1 MLLHAFKTAI
11 KVLLRRKFF
20 TAASLFGISVTL
32 AVLMIAAAL
41 FDHVFAPRAPE
52 VHADRTLGIY
62 NTELRGRDWIR
73 TGPPGYRLLAETA
86 RNLPGAERVTFHS
99 VESDVVG
106 FVGGERVMLQLK
118 RTDGEF
124 WRVFRFE
131 FLEGGP
137 FSADD
142 DAAARFVA
150 VINESTRRRYF
161 GDAPALGRPIDV
173 GGQRFRVVG
182 VVPDIP
188 QSRVIVY
195 ADLWVP
201 IRTAPD
207 DAYKTQLGGSFL
219 GTILANSRD
228 EFPTIREEFRRRL
241 TEVTFPDRRYDHI
254 EANAETLFEAFA
266 GQCLGPGPNA
276 ATQLAAIMAA
286 AALLFMLL
294 PTLNLVNLN
303 VSRILERASEIGVRK
318 AFGASSRALL
328 SQFVI
333 ENVVLTLIGGALGL
347 ALSAIAL
354 EIVNR
359 SGIVAH
365 AEFALN
371 LRIFAYAMA
380 LTVFFGVW
388 SGVYPAWKMS
398 RLRPVEALG
407 GGVR

>member
-1 MLLHAFKTAI
+1 MLPHALKTAI

-41 FDHVFAPRAPE
+41 FDHVFAPRPPE
-52 VHADRTLGIY
+52 VYADRTLGIY
-62 NTELRGRDWIR
+62 NTVFTGHDWRR
-73 TGPPGYRLLAETA
+73 TGTAGYRLLTETA

-99 VESDVVG
+99 TASDAVG
-106 FVGGERVMLQLK
+106 FVGGERVTLQLK

-124 WRVFRFE
+124 WRVFRFD

-137 FSADD
+137 FSDD
-142 DAAARFVA
+142 DAAAARFVA

-161 GDAPALGRPIDV
+161 GDAPALGRPLDV

-182 VVPDIP
+182 VVPDVP
-188 QSRVIVY
+188 LSRVIVS

-201 IRTAPD
+201 IQTAPT
-207 DAYKTQLGGSFL
+207 DAYKTQLAGSFL
-219 GTILANSRD
+219 GTIVANSRAD
-228 EFPTIREEFRRRL
+228 FPAIREEFRRRVS
-241 TEVTFPDRRYDHI
+241 EVTFPDRTFDHI
-254 EANAETLFEAFA
+254 EANAETLFETFA
-266 GQCLGPGPNA
+266 GLVLGPGPGA
-276 ATQLAAIMAA
+276 VGKLVAILAAI
-286 AALLFMLL
+286 ALLFMAL

-303 VSRILERASEIGVRK
+303 ISRILERASEIGVRK

-328 SQFVI
+328 GQFLV

-347 ALSAIAL
+347 ALSAIGL

-359 SGIVAH
+359 SGIIPY
-365 AEFALN
+365 AELGLN
-371 LRIFAYAMA
+371 LRIFGYAVA
-380 LTVFFGVW
+380 LTLFFGVW

-398 RLRPVEALG
+398 RLRPIEALKG
-407 GGVR
+407 GAR